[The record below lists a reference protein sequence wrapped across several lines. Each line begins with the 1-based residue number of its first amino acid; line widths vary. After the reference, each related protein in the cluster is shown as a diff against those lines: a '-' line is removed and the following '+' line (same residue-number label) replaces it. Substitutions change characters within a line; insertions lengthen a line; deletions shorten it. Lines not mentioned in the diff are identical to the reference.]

1 MTEYCLL
8 TAPATHKIRPQRS
21 YLSRPQQAV
30 QSTWLWPPCSA
41 ELPRLLQGQRTHL
54 PTKAVLFLAPSVRQ
68 EQHWNNHLSLSLLLL
83 CLQTYQEHKKTSS
96 HHPSTALLSRHSF
109 HRLSSLQAIHWQK
122 PSTRW
127 VSALSSFQALLLL
140 SWREAKAFI
149 QMISL
154 AMWCVRVAISKEMQY
169 HTTLEGLLQ
178 PHHLL
183 EIRFP
188 LEMGKDDPKSLVIL
202 LASLLLHA
210 YELRNPMWK

>member
-109 HRLSSLQAIHWQK
+109 HRLSSAAGNTLAETIYQMGEGCFIII
-122 PSTRW
+122 PSTFATFMKRSKG
-127 VSALSSFQALLLL
+127 VHPNDILS
-140 SWREAKAFI
+140 
-149 QMISL
+149 
-154 AMWCVRVAISKEMQY
+154 
-169 HTTLEGLLQ
+169 H
-178 PHHLL
+178 
-183 EIRFP
+183 
-188 LEMGKDDPKSLVIL
+188 VIC
-202 LASLLLHA
+202 
-210 YELRNPMWK
+210 